1 MFNLTLDW
9 LTLDWQLI
17 LINLSIL
24 SILFQLTPKA
34 WILSWRIDRLERI
47 YAWSRDIERAA
58 NDQHISSSVSPA
70 DPKI

>member
-1 MFNLTLDW
+1 MFD

-24 SILFQLTPKA
+24 SIIFQLTPKNWMMA
-34 WILSWRIDRLERI
+34 WRIDRLERN
-47 YAWSRDIERAA
+47 YARSRDIERAA
-58 NDQHISSSVSPA
+58 NDQNISSSFSPA